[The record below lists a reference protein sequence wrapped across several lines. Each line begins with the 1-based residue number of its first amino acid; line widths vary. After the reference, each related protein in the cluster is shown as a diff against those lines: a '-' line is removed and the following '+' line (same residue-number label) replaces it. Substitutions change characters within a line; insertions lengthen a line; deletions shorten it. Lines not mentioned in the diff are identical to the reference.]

1 LSVSL
6 GSSQRDKIAT
16 TTILG
21 EEFQLERRGT
31 DGDLKLWGQTMIEND
46 GKVDA
51 LCVGGADAGLTWNG
65 KYYPFRDIQRYTRQV
80 KQTPVVDGTGVKN
93 SLEREMIGVLQNQ
106 GVVDFATAKVL
117 LVCALDRFGMAEEL
131 AKRCPHLI
139 IGDLMF
145 SVGVPIPVHKT
156 STMNVIAALLLPVLS
171 RTPFKWL
178 YPVGEKQNEITPKYE
193 KFYQWADVIAGDY
206 LLVRKHLPARLEG
219 KTIITNTTTAEDEAM
234 LRERGVRLLV
244 SSTPVVDGRSFGT
257 NMLEGVFVTL
267 LGKRPEQ
274 ISAQEYLALAH
285 RIGWAPIIRDLTAP
299 ETAPAPAPEVE

>member
-1 LSVSL
+1 MRHILSVSL
-6 GSSQRDKIAT
+6 GSSSRDKIAT

-21 EEFQLERRGT
+21 EEFELERRGT
-31 DGDLKLWGQTMIEND
+31 DGDLKEWGRVMIEND

-51 LCVGGADAGLTWNG
+51 LCVGGADAGLTWKG
-65 KYYPFRDIQRYTRQV
+65 RYYPFLDIQRVTRQI

-93 SLEREMIGVLQNQ
+93 SLEREMIGLLQHQ

-139 IGDLMF
+139 NGDLMF
-145 SVGVPIPVHKT
+145 NVGVPIPIRKM
-156 STMNVIAALLLPVLS
+156 STLNVIAAVLLPILR

-178 YPVGEKQNEITPKYE
+178 YPTGEKQNAITPKYG
-193 KFYQWADVIAGDY
+193 KYYQWADVIAGDY
-206 LLVRKHLPARLEG
+206 LLIRKHLPDRLDG
-219 KTIITNTTTAEDEAM
+219 KIIITNTTTEADVVM
-234 LRERGVRLLV
+234 LRERGVRLLI

-274 ISAQEYLALAH
+274 ISAQEYLELAH
-285 RIGWAPIIRDLTAP
+285 RIGWSPIIRDLTAGATT
-299 ETAPAPAPEVE
+299 ETE